1 MAPQR
6 RQARERDLPDL
17 VDFLLATGLRVGEA
31 LAVTWDAV
39 DLSAGTVEVR
49 GTVIRVKGRD
59 WVYATVNASIGSTL
73 GTRSGSHSPDI
84 GGERSISR

>member
-1 MAPQR
+1 
-6 RQARERDLPDL
+6 
-17 VDFLLATGLRVGEA
+17 
-31 LAVTWDAV
+31 
-39 DLSAGTVEVR
+39 VR